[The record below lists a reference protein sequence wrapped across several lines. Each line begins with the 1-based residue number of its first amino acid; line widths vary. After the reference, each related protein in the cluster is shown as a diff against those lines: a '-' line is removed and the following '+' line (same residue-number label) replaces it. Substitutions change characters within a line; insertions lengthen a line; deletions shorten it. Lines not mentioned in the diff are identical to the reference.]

1 MKKGIILQAR
11 TSSTRLPG
19 KVLRR
24 LPNNLTVLETI
35 VERLKKSKKI
45 DEIIVATSKNKNDDI
60 IENLCLEKKY
70 DVFRGDEH
78 DVLGR
83 FYNTAK
89 SKGLN
94 YVIRC
99 NADCPLIDYK
109 ILDKVIETFLAEDCD
124 YCSNILLPS
133 YPVGMHTE
141 VFSFEA
147 LEKAFQNASSEL
159 EREHV
164 TPYIYRNPE
173 IFKLKNVKY
182 KKNLSNIRL
191 TLDYEEDFRV
201 ISKIFKHFKSHDY
214 FSLDDILNFLENNP
228 DVIKI
233 NSHFKKEGTV

>member
-1 MKKGIILQAR
+1 ML
-11 TSSTRLPG
+11 
-19 KVLRR
+19 
-24 LPNNLTVLETI
+24 
-35 VERLKKSKKI
+35 
-45 DEIIVATSKNKNDDI
+45 
-60 IENLCLEKKY
+60 
-70 DVFRGDEH
+70 
-78 DVLGR
+78 
-83 FYNTAK
+83 
-89 SKGLN
+89 
-94 YVIRC
+94 
-99 NADCPLIDYK
+99 
-109 ILDKVIETFLAEDCD
+109 ETFLAEDCD

-191 TLDYEEDFRV
+191 TLDYEEDFIV
-201 ISKIFKHFKSHDY
+201 ISKIFKHFKSYDY

-233 NSHFKKEGTV
+233 NSHFKRRNSLVAMIGIVGGNGFLGKRLSKFLLKKRIVHKTIGRKNCDLKIDFFNDNPDQFKI